1 MSNQPFGDGRHGS
14 HGETRQG
21 SPGLA
26 KADAPPEDVAAA
38 HVSLRRIS
46 ALFGP
51 YRARLSGLLA
61 LDLHLGRPGRRS
73 APSCLREV
81 IDTAIPEH
89 DTQLLS
95 LLVGGMIALS
105 IIGGVIGVAQTWI
118 SNQVGQRVMHDLRAA
133 VYAHLQRM
141 SLGLLHPHPHRER
154 CSRASPTTSAGI
166 DSVVTSTATSIVQN
180 VTTVVAVVVAMILLD
195 WRLAAFSLF
204 LLPFFVWLTRRV
216 GEERRRIQSV
226 RQGRLADMST
236 LVEESLS
243 VSGILLGKTMGRSPE
258 LVRRFSDESGE
269 LADLEVRARMAGR
282 WRMASVQ
289 MSFAI
294 MPAAVYWFAGY
305 SIAHGSAAIS
315 IGTVIAFTT
324 LQTRVLFPIQSL
336 LSVGLEVQTSLA
348 LFGRI
353 FEYLDLPVDIEERP
367 DARDLSGVRGDVR
380 LKDVWFTYDPERKR
394 WTLREISAEIPAGTR
409 TALVGETGSG
419 KTTLAYLVARLYEP
433 QRGRVEIDGVDIR
446 DMTLASL
453 AATVGLVSQETYLFH
468 ASIRENL
475 RFACPEASDE
485 QIEDAARAAQIHE
498 LISSLPDGYDTPV
511 GERGY
516 RFSGGEKQRMAI
528 ARTVLR
534 NPPVLDPRR
543 GHLGARHRNRA
554 RRAARPRRPL
564 PRAHHDR
571 DRPPALHDP
580 RRRPDPRARRRPDRR
595 ARHPRGAAWSL
606 ADATPRCWPIEYPV
620 DLRSVGAR
628 SPRTIPRLTL
638 PRRSPER
645 PPGRT
650 GADFRGTSAW
660 LANALAPQALP
671 RSPPR
676 ALKGRAPWRA
686 DRPARRSASC
696 RRA

>member
-1 MSNQPFGDGRHGS
+1 MSSQPFGDGRSGVARPAGRH
-14 HGETRQG
+14 E
-21 SPGLA
+21 P
-26 KADAPPEDVAAA
+26 APPPDVSSA

-46 ALFGP
+46 ALFRP
-51 YRARLSGLLA
+51 YRTRLTGLLA
-61 LDLHLGRPGRRS
+61 LIFLAAGLGVISPFL
-73 APSCLREV
+73 LRGV
-81 IDTAIPEH
+81 IDSAIPKH
-89 DTQLLS
+89 DTALLS

-105 IIGGVIGVAQTWI
+105 ILGGVIGVAQTWI

-141 SLGLLHPHPHRER
+141 SLAFFTHTRTGEVQ
-154 CSRASPTTSAGI
+154 SRIANDIGGI

-305 SIAHGSAAIS
+305 SIAQGSAAIS

-367 DARDLSGVRGDVR
+367 DARELRGVRGDVR
-380 LKDVWFTYDPERKR
+380 LRDVWFTYAPEEDSDVGDESSRVQHEESGVSEEVSGALEAGPFAAQR

-433 QRGRVEIDGVDIR
+433 QRGWVEIDGVDIR

-453 AATVGLVSQETYLFH
+453 AANVGLVSQETYLFH

-475 RFACPEASDE
+475 RFACPEASDKE
-485 QIEDAARAAQIHE
+485 IEDAARAAQIHE

-534 NPPVLDPRR
+534 NPPVLILDEATSALDTETERAVQRALDDLSR
-543 GHLGARHRNRA
+543 GRTTIAIAHRLSTIRDADQILVLDSGQIVERGTHEELLELGGRY
-554 RRAARPRRPL
+554 AAL
-564 PRAHHDR
+564 
-571 DRPPALHDP
+571 LS
-580 RRRPDPRARRRPDRR
+580 
-595 ARHPRGAAWSL
+595 GAAV
-606 ADATPRCWPIEYPV
+606 AEDNPIE
-620 DLRSVGAR
+620 D
-628 SPRTIPRLTL
+628 
-638 PRRSPER
+638 ER
-645 PPGRT
+645 AGDAP
-650 GADFRGTSAW
+650 A
-660 LANALAPQALP
+660 ALA
-671 RSPPR
+671 
-676 ALKGRAPWRA
+676 
-686 DRPARRSASC
+686 
-696 RRA
+696 

>member
-1 MSNQPFGDGRHGS
+1 VSSQPFSQGRSGEGRH
-14 HGETRQG
+14 
-21 SPGLA
+21 SPRPQLR
-26 KADAPPEDVAAA
+26 PEDIPSP
-38 HVSLRRIS
+38 HVSLRRIGR
-46 ALFGP
+46 LFGP
-51 YRARLSGLLA
+51 YRARLSALLVLIFLAAGLGVISPFL
-61 LDLHLGRPGRRS
+61 
-73 APSCLREV
+73 LRE
-81 IDTAIPEH
+81 IINTAYPNH
-89 DTQLLS
+89 DTKLLTE
-95 LLVGGMIALS
+95 LVGGMIALS
-105 IIGGVIGVAQTWI
+105 IITSVIGVAQTWI

-141 SLGLLHPHPHRER
+141 SLAFFTHTRTGEVQ
-154 CSRASPTTSAGI
+154 SRIANDIGGV

-180 VTTVVAVVVAMILLD
+180 VTTVVATVVAMFLLD
-195 WRLAAFSLF
+195 WRLAAFSLV

-258 LVRRFSDESGE
+258 LVRRFGGESGE

-294 MPAAVYWFAGY
+294 MPALVYWFAGVD
-305 SIAHGSAAIS
+305 IAGGGHAIS
-315 IGTVIAFTT
+315 IGTVVAFTT
-324 LQTRVLFPIQSL
+324 LQTRLLFPIQSL

-353 FEYLDLPVDIEERP
+353 FEYLDLPIDIVERP
-367 DARDLSGVRGDVR
+367 GAKALGDVRGDVR
-380 LKDVWFTYDPERKR
+380 LRDVWFRYGGADDGGGR
-394 WTLREISAEIPAGTR
+394 WTLSEIDAEIPAGTR

-433 QRGRVEIDGVDIR
+433 ERGCVSIDGTDIR
-446 DMTLASL
+446 DVTLGSL
-453 AATVGLVSQETYLFH
+453 ADTVGLVSQETYLFH

-485 QIEDAARAAQIHE
+485 QIEDAARAAQIHD

-534 NPPVLDPRR
+534 NPPVLILDEATSALDNETERAVQQALDELAR
-543 GHLGARHRNRA
+543 GRTTIAIAHRLSTIHDSDQILVLDAGRIVERGTHEELVELGGRYAE
-554 RRAARPRRPL
+554 L
-564 PRAHHDR
+564 
-571 DRPPALHDP
+571 L
-580 RRRPDPRARRRPDRR
+580 
-595 ARHPRGAAWSL
+595 RGA
-606 ADATPRCWPIEYPV
+606 D
-620 DLRSVGAR
+620 VGLE
-628 SPRTIPRLTL
+628 S
-638 PRRSPER
+638 ER
-645 PPGRT
+645 PEDD
-650 GADFRGTSAW
+650 ASA
-660 LANALAPQALP
+660 ALA
-671 RSPPR
+671 
-676 ALKGRAPWRA
+676 
-686 DRPARRSASC
+686 
-696 RRA
+696 